1 MCPATP
7 EFCRVICQVQGGICT
22 TQQLKQTQQPVFQI
36 LASLHLITK
45 SSSCPAVE
53 EVQDYAGGQTPPF
66 C

>member
-1 MCPATP
+1 MCLATLKFFGVGFQIQRGTYP
-7 EFCRVICQVQGGICT
+7 
-22 TQQLKQTQQPVFQI
+22 TQPFKQTQQPLLQI

-53 EVQDYAGGQTPPF
+53 EVQDYAGGQTPSF

>member
-1 MCPATP
+1 MCIATLK
-7 EFCRVICQVQGGICT
+7 FCRVSFQIQGGICP
-22 TQQLKQTQQPVFQI
+22 TQPLKETQQPLLQI

-53 EVQDYAGGQTPPF
+53 EVQDYARGQTPSF